1 MGRRDEGGLV
11 HSPLALERI
20 TFILF
25 VPLIRIGWPGEK
37 GERVS
42 WEVRIYFKVFVLFHG
57 FNLF

>member
-42 WEVRIYFKVFVLFHG
+42 WEVRIY
-57 FNLF
+57 